1 MLILKPYIFKQF
13 PKITFGFTTKAGG
26 VKNDLFHF
34 NMSYSV
40 GDKKENVDENRAKF
54 FKQLGLISNKV
65 AFQKQ
70 VHKDKIIVVE
80 NDGNCGESDAL
91 ITTTKNL
98 GLAISTADCP
108 AIFIYDKRKK
118 IICGVHSGWKGTSKR
133 ILEKAV
139 LKLINQF
146 NSDPA
151 DLYCYIAPSISQTNY
166 EVSEEVAA
174 QFNENDFLKRDE
186 KYFLDLAGA
195 NCRMLINCGVKES
208 QIQVSQLCTFE
219 FSSFFH
225 SYRRWGKESGRA
237 LAVIAMKDMNE

>member
-1 MLILKPYIFKQF
+1 MLILKPYIFKKF
-13 PKITFGFTTKAGG
+13 PEIAFGFITKAG
-26 VKNDLFHF
+26 VEKNDLFHF

-40 GDKKENVDENRAKF
+40 GDKKDHVDENRAKF
-54 FKQLGLISNKV
+54 FKKLRLTSNKV

-70 VHKDKIIVVE
+70 VHKDKISVVE

-91 ITTTKNL
+91 VTTTKNL

-118 IICGVHSGWKGTSKR
+118 IICGVHSGWRGTSKK

-139 LKLINQF
+139 LKLTDQF
-146 NSDPA
+146 NSNPA
-151 DLYCYIAPSISQTNY
+151 DLYCYITPSISQVNY
-166 EVSEEVAA
+166 EVSEEVAE
-174 QFNENDFLKRDE
+174 QFNEKDLRKKDGR
-186 KYFLDLAGA
+186 YFLDLAGA
-195 NCRMLINCGVKES
+195 NYRMLIKCGVGKS

-219 FSSFFH
+219 FSSVFH

-237 LAVIAMKDMNE
+237 LAVIAMKGYE